1 MSTSPYT
8 VKRKEFRLDK
18 DDKDK
23 VSVHFTIKGP
33 TICTKQFDKED
44 EAQRECD
51 MLNNVYDRGYQDGRK
66 QSLNPNV

>member
-1 MSTSPYT
+1 MSTTYT

-18 DDKDK
+18 EDREK

-33 TICTKQFDKED
+33 TICTEQFDKED

-51 MLNNVYDRGYQDGRK
+51 KLNKVYDRGYQDGMRHGR
-66 QSLNPNV
+66 